1 METDRLCLV
10 DFTDLKSDNHL
21 DGLATMN
28 GDAEV
33 MEFFPAT
40 LSQAESAAMLQRLID
55 HRAAHGYAPFALHKK
70 DDNAFIGFTGLMLA
84 DFEAHFTPAVE
95 IGWRFVKSAWG
106 QGFATEAAR
115 ACLSYGF
122 DELGL
127 TDIVSFT
134 AAQNTRSIRVM
145 EKIGMQHKAA
155 DDFNHPHLTEGHA
168 LRHDVLY
175 RIRSSK

>member
-84 DFEAHFTPAVE
+84 DFEAQFYLGGRNRLAFCQKRV
-95 IGWRFVKSAWG
+95 GAGVCDRGGARLFVLW
-106 QGFATEAAR
+106 
-115 ACLSYGF
+115 L
-122 DELGL
+122 
-127 TDIVSFT
+127 
-134 AAQNTRSIRVM
+134 
-145 EKIGMQHKAA
+145 
-155 DDFNHPHLTEGHA
+155 
-168 LRHDVLY
+168 
-175 RIRSSK
+175 